1 MSDSDDT
8 GESRTAKTHTMV
20 RLRNP
25 THSRLSNHSR
35 EGETLSGT
43 VGRALDA
50 LEREQA
56 LPEAVTEAMAD
67 D

>member
-1 MSDSDDT
+1 MADDDET
-8 GESRTAKTHTMV
+8 YRSAKTHTMV

-25 THSRLSNHSR
+25 THGRLSEHSR

-50 LEREQA
+50 LERDQE
-56 LPEAVTEAMAD
+56 LPEAVSEVLRGD
-67 D
+67 E